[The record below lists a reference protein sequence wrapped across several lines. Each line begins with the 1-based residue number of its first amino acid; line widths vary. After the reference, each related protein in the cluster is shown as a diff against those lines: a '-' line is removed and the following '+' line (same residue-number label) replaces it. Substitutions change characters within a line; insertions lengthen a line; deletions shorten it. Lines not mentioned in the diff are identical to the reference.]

1 MDSCTAAFAWLS
13 FSLGV
18 MVSCIVE
25 TVNQIDGSA
34 IATSDFSVVSY
45 A

>member
-13 FSLGV
+13 FSGV